1 MYFIC
6 SGVLQGC
13 PLNYLLF
20 NISADPLVNTLA
32 NMDDKDGSMSRWC
45 ADDGGTALRS
55 YRQLAVLD
63 AIFKKLSP
71 LTGHFLNTGKI
82 IIIVLADNLFQ
93 SAAIIQQYLNEFLQ
107 SWAGVHIVSA
117 GIWMGPTAGAK
128 QWLAE
133 IQRCQ
138 ARLIFIKA
146 AAISPYIAVKAFS
159 SYCLS
164 LFGYPAQFLL
174 PPQACFEREP
184 AYIASLI

>member
-82 IIIVLADNLFQ
+82 IYHHRIGRQFISISSDHPTVFERVP
-93 SAAIIQQYLNEFLQ
+93 S
-107 SWAGVHIVSA
+107 V
-117 GIWMGPTAGAK
+117 MG
-128 QWLAE
+128 
-133 IQRCQ
+133 R
-138 ARLIFIKA
+138 
-146 AAISPYIAVKAFS
+146 S
-159 SYCLS
+159 SYCFCGHLDGANRWS
-164 LFGYPAQFLL
+164 
-174 PPQACFEREP
+174 
-184 AYIASLI
+184 